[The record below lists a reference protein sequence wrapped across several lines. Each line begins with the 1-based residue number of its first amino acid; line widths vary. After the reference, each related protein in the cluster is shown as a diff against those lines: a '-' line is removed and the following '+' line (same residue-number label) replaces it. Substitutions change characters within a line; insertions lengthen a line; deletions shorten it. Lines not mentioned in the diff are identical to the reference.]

1 MYDNFDNSLVHY
13 YPMAVM
19 LLKDVVLVFAMTIVI
34 LITPASSQLY
44 FSSPNLTS
52 WINAKKVYF
61 LLDMYIGRSEH
72 LILVLFGK

>member
-1 MYDNFDNSLVHY
+1 MTTDNSLVHY

-34 LITPASSQLY
+34 LITPASSLLY
-44 FSSPNLTS
+44 FSSPNLTT

-61 LLDMYIGRSEH
+61 FARHVGPNI
-72 LILVLFGK
+72 FF